1 MLMMSA
7 KRLFAAL
14 LAVGIVTAAVVVTVA
29 AVSTSATYAGD
40 CNSN

>member
-1 MLMMSA
+1 MSA

-29 AVSTSATYAGD
+29 AVTTSPTYADPKD